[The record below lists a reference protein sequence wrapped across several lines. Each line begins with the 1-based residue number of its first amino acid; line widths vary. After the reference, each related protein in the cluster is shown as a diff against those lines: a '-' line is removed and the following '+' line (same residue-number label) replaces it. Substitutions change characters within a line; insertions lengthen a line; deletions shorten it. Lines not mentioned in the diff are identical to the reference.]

1 MISRRRSPKHT
12 TLPVPVTLLAG
23 LLLLSSARF
32 ANPQFT
38 TARNIYPDP
47 SSAHED
53 LQAALTR
60 ARREHKRIL
69 VDFGADWCGDC
80 HVLDLYFAQ
89 PANAAL
95 LARYFLKV
103 EVNVGHYDAN
113 GDLAQRFGIPLRLG
127 VPAIAVLDTDGKL
140 LYAQR
145 NKEFEHMGQLQP
157 GDLTAFLEHWRPRTS
172 SPVR

>member
-1 MISRRRSPKHT
+1 MSPRRTFPTRA
-12 TLPVPVTLLAG
+12 TLLAS
-23 LLLLSSARF
+23 LLLLSSAPF

-38 TARNIYPDP
+38 TTRSIYPDP

-53 LQAALTR
+53 LQAALTKAKR
-60 ARREHKRIL
+60 DHKRIL

-95 LARYFLKV
+95 LTRYFLKV
-103 EVNVGHYDAN
+103 DVNVGHYDAN
-113 GDLAQRFGIPLRLG
+113 SDLAQRFGIPLKLG
-127 VPAIAVLDTDGKL
+127 VPAIAVLNADGKL

-145 NKEFEHMGQLQP
+145 NKEFEHMGQLHP
-157 GDLTAFLEHWRPRTS
+157 SDLTAFLEHWKNPAR
-172 SPVR
+172 